1 MALAKRGRPA
11 KAGSKT
17 INRKTGKISL
27 DCLFCG
33 SSGMVDADTKR
44 FMCSG
49 CVIQRVGNSALP
61 TAVKTKGV
69 VKSVKLNKDGTP
81 RKKRAKNGE
90 GVKIVKVSN
99 GRGRGWHLKAYF
111 LDENT
116 GEAFSFGEL
125 VKGAAAT
132 KAKKLALTKAQL
144 KAKPKT
150 GKRGRPSKKA

>member
-1 MALAKRGRPA
+1 
-11 KAGSKT
+11 
-17 INRKTGKISL
+17 
-27 DCLFCG
+27 
-33 SSGMVDADTKR
+33 MVDADTKR

-61 TAVKTKGV
+61 SAVKGV
-69 VKSVKLNKDGTP
+69 EKVAKLNKDGTP

-90 GVKIVKVSN
+90 GVKVVKVSN

-116 GEAFSFGEL
+116 GETFSFGEL
-125 VKGAAAT
+125 VKGAAVAT
-132 KAKKLALTKAQL
+132 AKKLAHKKSQL

-150 GKRGRPSKKA
+150 GKRGRPRKS